1 MLTKMYISALTT
13 ISIEK
18 LTILIRRNFDTVLYM
33 AVLR

>member
-18 LTILIRRNFDTVLYM
+18 LTILIRHEMVLYM

>member
-18 LTILIRRNFDTVLYM
+18 LTILIQHEMVLYM